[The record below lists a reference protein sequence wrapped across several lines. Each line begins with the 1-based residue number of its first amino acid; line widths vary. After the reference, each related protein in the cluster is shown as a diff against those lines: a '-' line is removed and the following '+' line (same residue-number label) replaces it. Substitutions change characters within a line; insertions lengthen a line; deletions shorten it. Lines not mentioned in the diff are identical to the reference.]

1 MCFGGEL
8 KRYTHPSITHFRE
21 ATGMR
26 NALPNHRFPVSLRS
40 LFPRSS
46 FVGCADIYV
55 NDVTEDSRDCQ
66 PGFTFAAIPG
76 TRQQGADF
84 AAEAV
89 RFGATSLLVQKPIP
103 EAQVSQC
110 VVPNVRKAYAELC
123 QRLHGNPSR
132 LLSLVGV
139 TGTNG
144 KTTTAW
150 LVRSI
155 LQAAG
160 QRCGHLGTIEYHDGQ
175 QSRSAP
181 LTTPD
186 SRTLAIW
193 LERMVRAGTTAATL
207 ELSSHAL
214 DQNRVAGTELH
225 AAIVTNLTQDH
236 FDYHGGFAAYKSSK
250 ARIFELV
257 RQHGTV
263 VLNADD
269 PEVAAMAQTID
280 PEHIITTYGLDR
292 DADVTANIVHESLAG
307 TRFELRLLNERIS
320 VETSL
325 VGRHNLSNC
334 LAAAAA
340 ARQLGASAKEIA
352 AGIETLTNIPG
363 RLERVDAGRPFHVFV
378 DYAHTDDA
386 LGRCVKSLRR
396 LTPGRVICVFGA
408 GGDRDKTKRPL
419 LGAAA
424 AQADVAIITSDN
436 PRSEDPLAIIEDIL
450 GGFQQPAPQP
460 LIEPDREKAIREA
473 IDIAE
478 PGDCV
483 LIAGKGH
490 EAYQMIGQKRLRF
503 DDGEVAHRIL
513 HNHIEISKVGPERLP
528 V

>member
-1 MCFGGEL
+1 
-8 KRYTHPSITHFRE
+8 
-21 ATGMR
+21 MR
-26 NALPNHRFPVSLRS
+26 HALPNHRMPVSLRS

-46 FVGCADIYV
+46 FVGCADIFV
-55 NDVTEDSRDCQ
+55 NNVAADSRECR
-66 PGFTFAAIPG
+66 PGDTFAAIPG
-76 TRQQGADF
+76 TRQNGAAF

-89 RFGATSLLVQKPIP
+89 RFGATSLLVQQPIHDVP
-103 EAQVSQC
+103 VSQC

-123 QRLHGNPSR
+123 HRLQGCPSKT
-132 LLSLVGV
+132 LSLVGV

-155 LQAAG
+155 LQAADR
-160 QRCGHLGTIEYHDGQ
+160 QCGHLGTIEYHDGVE
-175 QSRSAP
+175 SRPAP

-186 SRTLAIW
+186 SKTLATW
-193 LERMVRAGTTAATL
+193 LARMVRAGTTTATL

-214 DQNRVAGTELH
+214 DQDRVAGVELH
-225 AAIVTNLTQDH
+225 AGIVTNLTQDH
-236 FDYHGGFAAYKSSK
+236 FDYHGDFVSYRNSK

-269 PEVAAMAQTID
+269 PEVAAMARTID
-280 PEHIITTYGLDR
+280 PRHVITTYGLER
-292 DADVTANIVHESLAG
+292 DADVSAKIVDETLAG
-307 TRFELRLLNERIS
+307 TRFELNLLNENIS

-325 VGRHNLSNC
+325 VGRHNVSNC

-340 ARQLGASAKEIA
+340 ARQLGASANEIA
-352 AGIETLTNIPG
+352 AGIESLTCVPG
-363 RLERVDAGRPFHVFV
+363 RLERVDAGRPFSVFV

-386 LGRCVKSLRR
+386 LRRCVESLKQ

-408 GGDRDKTKRPL
+408 GGDRDRNKRPL
-419 LGAAA
+419 LGLAAA
-424 AQADVAIITSDN
+424 EADLAVVTSDN

-450 GGFQQPAPQP
+450 AGFESTTAHP
-460 LIEPDREKAIREA
+460 LIEADREKAIREA
-473 IDIAE
+473 IEIAE

-490 EAYQMIGQKRLRF
+490 ETHQQIGQRRLRF
-503 DDGEVAHRIL
+503 DDAEVAQRAMQH
-513 HNHIEISKVGPERLP
+513 HTQTNAVDSGRLP
-528 V
+528 VRIDG